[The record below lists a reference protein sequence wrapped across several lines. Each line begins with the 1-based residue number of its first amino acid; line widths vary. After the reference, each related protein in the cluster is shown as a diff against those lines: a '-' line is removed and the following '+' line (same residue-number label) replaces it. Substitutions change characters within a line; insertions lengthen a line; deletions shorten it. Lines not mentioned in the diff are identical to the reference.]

1 MVWIQWIA
9 PVVTIIVFV
18 CGVILLWLGRKQYA
32 RQQQKIASFELL
44 TKRMVKSHDSMYKQF
59 TEVHVAN
66 HAMAKRVAELE
77 SLVEQTANRQNEIVT
92 QDPDSKLY
100 TRAVKMVELGA
111 DIEEVMIECELPRA
125 EAELLYTLHGK
136 PLNRR
141 S

>member
-1 MVWIQWIA
+1 MYWIQWVA
-9 PVVTIIVFV
+9 PVVAIVVIVF
-18 CGVILLWLGRKQYA
+18 GAILLWLGRKQYA

-59 TEVHVAN
+59 TEVHAAN
-66 HAMAKRVAELE
+66 HSMAKRVAELE
-77 SLVEQTANRQNEIVT
+77 NIVEQTANRQNEIVT

-111 DIEEVMIECELPRA
+111 DIEEVMSECELPRA

-136 PLNRR
+136 PLSRR
-141 S
+141 P